1 MEAKIEE
8 QRNEALRRESRALL
22 AWSNTFL
29 TKRKLKA
36 EVVERDFADG
46 VLLINLVE
54 TVFNASIGK
63 FNMTPKLSIH
73 KMENIGKAF
82 EWLEKE
88 VKIVMQGID
97 PNDLVKKQEK
107 PTITVLWNMMF
118 GSAWRGL
125 GQTSGSQDSA
135 ASMKDTLLKWVNGV
149 LAKGGLDMK
158 LQDFWDSWKDG
169 MAFCHIVENLAPGS
183 IDTKSLKA
191 SEAEKNLNMAFSTA
205 EAKLGI
211 PPLLNA
217 ADMADGKKPD
227 ERSVMNYVC
236 MLVSVGQGANQK
248 KEALEELERKAAAAR
263 EAERSKLEA
272 LQAEMQAKL
281 EAEKKQ
287 REDEKK
293 RMEDEVAASMLKFAA
308 LGKEKDASEAEKKD
322 LEQAFKNMQDT
333 HTRAQEGFDKER
345 AEFRAIIADLRA
357 QIAKLTG
364 ELAAEKNAR
373 QNEAKEFQDRITE
386 LQADLYASHKEHEDL
401 MDNIRSR
408 LNQKAYQERVVLD
421 DAQASNA
428 FAQLL
433 KDAIT
438 NQKSFKDFINSLPNT
453 QGWLNKKRPENK
465 LTGRSTHKRFFT
477 LKGDTLYWGEAEERP
492 FEKSALLD
500 KYLMID
506 RTGMGEQQTADAVVL
521 ADTADQKG
529 TEQKRRRSSVM
540 TYKKG
545 KAVMRLVPRDQ
556 KKDSVLELM
565 SLDPGDEKD
574 TEAKPAGGGLL
585 GNVLHKTPKKDA
597 TTASVSL
604 PATPAAAEE
613 SVHCDDINLW
623 VDTVNTRISLLR
635 YLEGNFNQATLNR
648 GGREVIGFIC
658 DPDQTLLKIVDKV
671 ADVHMALTHFKE
683 PLQHR
688 KGLCLTFNNIAMSDN
703 DLEVVCDI
711 VESND
716 TCKSLCFRQNLIS
729 AQGAIRLAKAL
740 KKNKSITSLEID
752 YNKIK
757 DEGLI
762 ALAEAVYYH
771 RNLEVLSLAG
781 NQIGDSGCAALMT
794 AMMDSQKKTGEP
806 HRMKHL
812 QLSNNLIG
820 DPGAKALARMI
831 RKNETVEMLSLSCNS
846 LTDKGV
852 GYILEVAD
860 KHALPLKSLM
870 LARNQL
876 SSKTLIKLAEYL
888 QKVDREVEI
897 DLGEN
902 KLITG
907 KGVQAILATHVP
919 IEIQDFRI
927 VKKDKNAAL
936 EVELV
941 EEPATAATPAGADT
955 PTL

>member
-29 TKRKLKA
+29 SKRKLKA

-54 TVFNASIGK
+54 VVFNTSLGK
-63 FNMTPKLSIH
+63 FNMTPKLPIH

-88 VKIVMQGID
+88 MKIVMQGID

-107 PTITVLWNMMF
+107 PTITVLWNIMF

-135 ASMKDTLLKWVNGV
+135 ASMKDTLLKWVNSV

-158 LQDFWDSWKDG
+158 LMDFWDSWKDG

-183 IDTKSLKA
+183 IDTKSLNA
-191 SEAEKNLNMAFSTA
+191 SEAEKNLNLAFTTA
-205 EAKLGI
+205 EEKLGI
-211 PPLLNA
+211 PPLLSA

-272 LQAEMQAKL
+272 LQAEMQGKL

-308 LGKEKDASEAEKKD
+308 LGKEKEASEAEKKD

-333 HTRAQEGFDKER
+333 HTKALEGFDKER
-345 AEFRAIIADLRA
+345 AEFRAIIADLQEQIVQLKA
-357 QIAKLTG
+357 Q
-364 ELAAEKNAR
+364 LAQEKAAR
-373 QNEAKEFQDRITE
+373 ESEAKDFNERITD
-386 LQADLYASHKEHEDL
+386 LQAELYASHKEHEDL

-421 DAQASNA
+421 DANASSA
-428 FAQLL
+428 LGQLL

-465 LTGRSTHKRFFT
+465 VARGTHKRFFT
-477 LKGDTLYWGEAEERP
+477 LKGETLYWGESEERP
-492 FEKSALLD
+492 FEKSAQL
-500 KYLMID
+500 KNYLMID

-521 ADTADQKG
+521 AQTDLNEQKG
-529 TEQKRRRSSVM
+529 EPKRRRSSVM

-545 KAVMRLVPRDQ
+545 KAVMRLVPLPDS

-565 SLDPGDEKD
+565 SLDPGDEK
-574 TEAKPAGGGLL
+574 EPQKPSLVAQLAASAL
-585 GNVLHKTPKKDA
+585 KTPKKEGSV
-597 TTASVSL
+597 TVHLASTE
-604 PATPAAAEE
+604 PQI
-613 SVHCDDINLW
+613 DDINLW

-658 DPDQTLLKIVDKV
+658 DPEQTLLKIVDKV
-671 ADVHMALTHFKE
+671 ADVHIALTHFKE

-711 VESND
+711 VETND
-716 TCKSLCFRQNLIS
+716 TCKALCFRQNLIS

-740 KKNKSITSLEID
+740 KKNKSITSLELD

-757 DEGLI
+757 DEGLA

-781 NQIGDSGCAALMT
+781 NQIGDAGCTALMT

-831 RKNETVEMLSLSCNS
+831 RKNETVEMLSLSCNN

-860 KHALPLKSLM
+860 RHALPIKSLL

-876 SSKTLIKLAEYL
+876 SSKTLIALAEYL
-888 QKVDREVEI
+888 TKVDREVEI

-907 KGVQAILATHVP
+907 KGVQAILAAGVP

-927 VKKDKNAAL
+927 VKKDKHAAL
-936 EVELV
+936 EPELV
-941 EEPATAATPAGADT
+941 EESAAAAAEPSSAEH
-955 PTL
+955 

>member
-36 EVVERDFADG
+36 EVLERDFADG

-54 TVFNASIGK
+54 TVFNVSLGK

-73 KMENIGKAF
+73 KMENIAKAF

-88 VKIVMQGID
+88 MKIVMQGID

-107 PTITVLWNMMF
+107 PTVTVLWNIMF

-135 ASMKDTLLKWVNGV
+135 AGMKETLLKWVNDV

-158 LQDFWDSWKDG
+158 LMDFWDSWKDG

-183 IDTKSLKA
+183 IDTKSLKP
-191 SEAEKNLNMAFSTA
+191 SEAEKNLTLAFTTA

-217 ADMADGKKPD
+217 SDMAEGKKPD

-236 MLVSVGQGANQK
+236 MLVSVGQGANQR

-272 LQAEMQAKL
+272 LQAEMHAKL

-293 RMEDEVAASMLKFAA
+293 RMEDEVNASMLKFAA
-308 LGKEKDASEAEKKD
+308 LGKEKEASEAEKKE
-322 LEQAFKNMQDT
+322 LQEAFKHMQEA
-333 HTRAQEGFDKER
+333 HTRALEGFDKER
-345 AEFRAIIADLRA
+345 ADFRALIADLRA
-357 QIAKLTG
+357 QIARLTA
-364 ELAAEKNAR
+364 ELAQEKEAR
-373 QNEAKEFQDRITE
+373 ESDAKDFRERITE

-421 DAQASNA
+421 DAQSSNA

-465 LTGRSTHKRFFT
+465 VTGRATHKRFFT
-477 LKGDTLYWGEAEERP
+477 LKGDTLYWGETEERP
-492 FEKSALLD
+492 FEKSVPLD

-506 RTGMGEQQTADAVVL
+506 RTGMGEQQTADAAVL
-521 ADTADQKG
+521 ADTADSK

-565 SLDPGDEKD
+565 SLEAGDEK
-574 TEAKPAGGGLL
+574 EAEKPGLVASL
-585 GNVLHKTPKKDA
+585 VHKTPKKEG
-597 TTASVSL
+597 
-604 PATPAAAEE
+604 AAAAVTAEPQ
-613 SVHCDDINLW
+613 CDDVNLW

-671 ADVHMALTHFKE
+671 ADVHLALTHFKE

-711 VESND
+711 VETND
-716 TCKSLCFRQNLIS
+716 ACQALCFRQNLIS

-740 KKNKSITSLEID
+740 KKNKSITSLELD

-781 NQIGDSGCAALMT
+781 NQIGDAGCAALMT

-806 HRMKHL
+806 HRMKHI

-820 DPGAKALARMI
+820 DPGAKAIARMI
-831 RKNETVEMLSLSCNS
+831 RKNETVEMLSLSCNN

-860 KHALPLKSLM
+860 KHALPIKSLM

-876 SSKTLIKLAEYL
+876 SSKTLIKLADYL
-888 QKVDREVEI
+888 TKVDREVEI

-907 KGVQAILATHVP
+907 KGVQAILATSVP

-936 EVELV
+936 EAELV
-941 EEPATAATPAGADT
+941 EEPAAAASPAAASADS
-955 PTL
+955 PSAK

>member
-1 MEAKIEE
+1 
-8 QRNEALRRESRALL
+8 
-22 AWSNTFL
+22 
-29 TKRKLKA
+29 
-36 EVVERDFADG
+36 
-46 VLLINLVE
+46 
-54 TVFNASIGK
+54 
-63 FNMTPKLSIH
+63 
-73 KMENIGKAF
+73 
-82 EWLEKE
+82 
-88 VKIVMQGID
+88 
-97 PNDLVKKQEK
+97 
-107 PTITVLWNMMF
+107 
-118 GSAWRGL
+118 
-125 GQTSGSQDSA
+125 
-135 ASMKDTLLKWVNGV
+135 
-149 LAKGGLDMK
+149 
-158 LQDFWDSWKDG
+158 
-169 MAFCHIVENLAPGS
+169 
-183 IDTKSLKA
+183 
-191 SEAEKNLNMAFSTA
+191 
-205 EAKLGI
+205 
-211 PPLLNA
+211 
-217 ADMADGKKPD
+217 
-227 ERSVMNYVC
+227 
-236 MLVSVGQGANQK
+236 
-248 KEALEELERKAAAAR
+248 
-263 EAERSKLEA
+263 
-272 LQAEMQAKL
+272 
-281 EAEKKQ
+281 
-287 REDEKK
+287 
-293 RMEDEVAASMLKFAA
+293 
-308 LGKEKDASEAEKKD
+308 
-322 LEQAFKNMQDT
+322 
-333 HTRAQEGFDKER
+333 
-345 AEFRAIIADLRA
+345 
-357 QIAKLTG
+357 
-364 ELAAEKNAR
+364 
-373 QNEAKEFQDRITE
+373 
-386 LQADLYASHKEHEDL
+386 

-408 LNQKAYQERVVLD
+408 LNQKAFQERVVLD

-453 QGWLNKKRPENK
+453 QGWLNKKRPDNK
-465 LTGRSTHKRFFT
+465 ITGRSTHKRFFT
-477 LKGDTLYWGEAEERP
+477 LKGDTLFWGETEDRP
-492 FEKSALLD
+492 FEKSAPLD

-521 ADTADQKG
+521 AQNDTSEQKG

-565 SLDPGDEKD
+565 SLDPGDEK
-574 TEAKPAGGGLL
+574 EPEKPGLVASL
-585 GNVLHKTPKKDA
+585 VHKTPKKDS
-597 TTASVSL
+597 TSVSVHV
-604 PATPAAAEE
+604 PAAGEE
-613 SVHCDDINLW
+613 GAHSDDINLW

-711 VESND
+711 LETND
-716 TCKSLCFRQNLIS
+716 TCKALCFRQNLIS

-740 KKNKSITSLEID
+740 KKNKSITSLELD

-781 NQIGDSGCAALMT
+781 NQIGDAGCSALMT

-831 RKNETVEMLSLSCNS
+831 RKNETVEMLSLSCNN

-852 GYILEVAD
+852 GYILEVAE

-876 SSKTLIKLAEYL
+876 SSKTLIKLADYL
-888 QKVDREVEI
+888 TKVDREVEI

-907 KGVQAILATHVP
+907 KGVQAILATSVP

-936 EVELV
+936 EAELV
-941 EEPATAATPAGADT
+941 EEPAAAAATPAAADS
-955 PTL
+955 PTNAGSN